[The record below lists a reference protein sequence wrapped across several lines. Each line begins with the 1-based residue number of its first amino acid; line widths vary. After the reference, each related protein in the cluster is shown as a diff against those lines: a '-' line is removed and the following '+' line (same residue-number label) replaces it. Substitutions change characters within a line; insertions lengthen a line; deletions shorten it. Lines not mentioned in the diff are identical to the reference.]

1 LQLQEL
7 MTSQNRSN
15 RHAMRTSYGAHRMAT
30 HTIATLTL
38 PQPPSVMTCI
48 CRQSPTLCPV
58 VYNGTEIQ
66 LRCRRCRAITLAKEH
81 GKKVSNHH
89 AHSLGCPRG
98 VPSFAGKTHADK
110 YRADAAKK
118 PKKPSSLAV
127 LKKDSAR
134 HAAVMGETQAA
145 AQARLFGHPA
155 AARALP
161 PRPPL
166 PAAVA
171 AASSSSS
178 SAARSSAVATSM
190 CSKGRRV
197 PAMHAVASEARRCHE
212 HHRQRLLR
220 RALLRTRL
228 MCCCDVPLRIILRCL
243 NRARLSNCQHLC
255 ERPNSVPPKILRA
268 HSTCSSMQCSATLRR
283 GCAGRVGQLQLC
295 RWPCHQ
301 QARRQWYQRSW
312 LALQHQLHRAHLR

>member
-1 LQLQEL
+1 

-15 RHAMRTSYGAHRMAT
+15 RHAMRTSYGAHRMTT

-178 SAARSSAVATSM
+178 SAAASASAASVSTLSTVKLICDEPRFKANLKEFASRLPKVE
-190 CSKGRRV
+190 KGTG
-197 PAMHAVASEARRCHE
+197 
-212 HHRQRLLR
+212 
-220 RALLRTRL
+220 ALKAPSDLF
-228 MCCCDVPLRIILRCL
+228 L
-243 NRARLSNCQHLC
+243 NRRDMIPFLGYNNDIDMSSKT
-255 ERPNSVPPKILRA
+255 RPDVVTHA
-268 HSTCSSMQCSATLRR
+268 
-283 GCAGRVGQLQLC
+283 
-295 RWPCHQ
+295 
-301 QARRQWYQRSW
+301 
-312 LALQHQLHRAHLR
+312 